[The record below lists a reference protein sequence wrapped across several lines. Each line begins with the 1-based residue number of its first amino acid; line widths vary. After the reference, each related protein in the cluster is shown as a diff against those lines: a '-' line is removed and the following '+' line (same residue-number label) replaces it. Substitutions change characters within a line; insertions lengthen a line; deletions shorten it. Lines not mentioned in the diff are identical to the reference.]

1 MGGLDVGLIGLLV
14 GIDLTPG
21 SVAMDTRPTS
31 AAYFRYSSSFPGTTS
46 ISAHKPV
53 AVDTDIIIKARIRF
67 VFIVDGYK
75 DKVTDIFPCPA
86 FRKVFNSSNVP
97 YSILPIR
104 V

>member
-1 MGGLDVGLIGLLV
+1 MKSMYEVVMAWLW
-14 GIDLTPG
+14 
-21 SVAMDTRPTS
+21 
-31 AAYFRYSSSFPGTTS
+31 TS
-46 ISAHKPV
+46 ICAHNPV

-86 FRKVFNSSNVP
+86 FRKVFNSSKEP